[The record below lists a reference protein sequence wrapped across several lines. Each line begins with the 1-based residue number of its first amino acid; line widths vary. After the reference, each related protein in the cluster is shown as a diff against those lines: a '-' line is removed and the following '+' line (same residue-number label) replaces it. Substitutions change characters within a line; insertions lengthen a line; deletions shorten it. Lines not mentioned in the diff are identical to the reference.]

1 MLVLGLPGNPA
12 SSMVSFEL
20 FVRPALRRLL
30 GHPEGALQRPR
41 APVRLRGPLRVLGV
55 WYAPT
60 AVPRPERVVLEA
72 IRRGFITARTCG
84 VPWPLAPTWQ
94 LSAQAAE
101 QIEKYLFQ
109 VARSTGTAFPFH
121 DITRAMQRMH
131 LQVSLDNPGQC
142 DIVAGESPGRHPSSD
157 EEMLAVWARE
167 LQRRVHSSELVLR
180 GDERVLDVGC
190 GPGRHAI
197 ELAGRGISVVG
208 VDISSRFVE
217 VASGEAER
225 LGVDAR
231 FLRCDARALP
241 FADGAACATLCPEHW
256 CKAWRA
262 GMACRTW

>member
-1 MLVLGLPGNPA
+1 MKPSPPPAEPEIPADLSLPPMLAHEVPGLGAIAPGQLVELTDGSQVLVMSLATSADGA
-12 SSMVSFEL
+12 HAT
-20 FVRPALRRLL
+20 ALRVSWPRRGVPPL
-30 GHPEGALQRPR
+30 GEVVALDEKSEL
-41 APVRLRGPLRVLGV
+41 ARGPLRVLGA

-60 AVPRPERVVLEA
+60 GVPRPERIVLEA

-94 LSAQAAE
+94 LSVQAAE

-142 DIVAGESPGRHPSSD
+142 DIIAGESPGRQPSSD

-180 GDERVLDVGC
+180 GL
-190 GPGRHAI
+190 PQAAPPPI
-197 ELAGRGISVVG
+197 PAT
-208 VDISSRFVE
+208 
-217 VASGEAER
+217 
-225 LGVDAR
+225 
-231 FLRCDARALP
+231 ALP
-241 FADGAACATLCPEHW
+241 GV
-256 CKAWRA
+256 
-262 GMACRTW
+262 

>member
-1 MLVLGLPGNPA
+1 MKPAPPPAEPEIPAELSLPPVLAHEVPGLSAVAPGQLVELADGEQLLVMSVSVNA
-12 SSMVSFEL
+12 SQGGAHAT
-20 FVRPALRRLL
+20 ALRVGWPR
-30 GHPEGALQRPR
+30 HGALPLGELV
-41 APVRLRGPLRVLGV
+41 ALEEPSARLQGPLRVVGA
-55 WYAPT
+55 WYAPA

-94 LSAQAAE
+94 LSPQAAE

-180 GDERVLDVGC
+180 GDERT
-190 GPGRHAI
+190 GPPPAEREAAPPGASQS
-197 ELAGRGISVVG
+197 APP
-208 VDISSRFVE
+208 
-217 VASGEAER
+217 VASQSA
-225 LGVDAR
+225 
-231 FLRCDARALP
+231 P
-241 FADGAACATLCPEHW
+241 AATPPVA
-256 CKAWRA
+256 
-262 GMACRTW
+262 